1 MAQPSPPL
9 EKIGPYACANYSPV
23 AAACSAH
30 YSAVT
35 AVQWC
40 RQDLVRGG
48 IWSREIIWGWRTKKY
63 YEILAINSDKTVT
76 RKRVYFFY

>member
-48 IWSREIIWGWRTKKY
+48 MKQREII
-63 YEILAINSDKTVT
+63 
-76 RKRVYFFY
+76 